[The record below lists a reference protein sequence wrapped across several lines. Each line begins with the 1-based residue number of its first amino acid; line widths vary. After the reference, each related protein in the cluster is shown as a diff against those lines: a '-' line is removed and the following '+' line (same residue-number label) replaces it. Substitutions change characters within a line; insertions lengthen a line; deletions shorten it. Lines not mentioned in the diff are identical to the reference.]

1 MDTPS
6 HPLLSEYLD
15 DAALATELKVSVRTI
30 WRWREMR
37 ADPPS
42 TRFGK
47 KVYYHRDSVVRWLKE
62 REREPA
68 RAGAR

>member
-1 MDTPS
+1 MDTTTNT
-6 HPLLSEYLD
+6 LLADYLD
-15 DAALATELKVSVRTI
+15 DAALAAELKVSVRTI

-47 KVYYHRDSVVRWLKE
+47 KVYYNRESVARWLKE
-62 REREPA
+62 RERQPA